1 MNVKEGGWRAK
12 DSLSAKEKKKKKKV
26 MPLASE

>member
-12 DSLSAKEKKKKKKV
+12 DSLSAKEKKKKKKSH
-26 MPLASE
+26 AIGI